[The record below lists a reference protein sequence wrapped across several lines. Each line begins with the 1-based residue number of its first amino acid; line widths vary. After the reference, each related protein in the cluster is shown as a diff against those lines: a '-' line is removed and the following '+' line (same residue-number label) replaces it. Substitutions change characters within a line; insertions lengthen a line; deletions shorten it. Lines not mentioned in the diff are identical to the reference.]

1 MSRNEKQRDQ
11 IFKIKNYKKFNVE
24 TIKNVRR
31 FCRKIYATYL
41 T

>member
-1 MSRNEKQRDQ
+1 MSRNEERHDQ
-11 IFKIKNYKKFNVE
+11 ISKIKNYKKFNVKI
-24 TIKNVRR
+24 IKNVEK